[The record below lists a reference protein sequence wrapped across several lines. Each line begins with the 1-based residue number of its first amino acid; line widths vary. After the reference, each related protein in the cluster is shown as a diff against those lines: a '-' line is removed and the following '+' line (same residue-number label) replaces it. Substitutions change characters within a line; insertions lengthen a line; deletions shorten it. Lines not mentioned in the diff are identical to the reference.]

1 METSCFSDIDNESA
15 SIVGDSEG
23 EEEKNLYL
31 DRLMLADLLDSP
43 YSHHFSTPHTI
54 NGCTDGFSPQIA
66 MLTCRR
72 LDGLDQVRLTPEK
85 IQSPFL
91 SRSSGIP
98 DDEKGMDS
106 IIAQGHD
113 GEDSEGMIEEEPSEG
128 SVSESPSQHAGSGT
142 STRRLKR
149 AATVA
154 KTQKEIG
161 TEPKRQTRL
170 TDRQTQGSR
179 QTRPMEEIRPTRQN
193 RGTRQNDNQAQENKQ
208 ETRQTDSQK
217 QVTSGPT
224 RQTDSQKQVTSGPTR
239 QTDSQKQ
246 VTSGPT
252 RQTDSQKQVT
262 SGPTRQ
268 TDSQKQENGGVN
280 HGQSQS
286 RRGITRLNVLH
297 RKNRYGETLLH
308 IAAMQ
313 GDTQWIRDMLLLSP
327 DINMADNAG
336 WTPLHEAVSHGHYE
350 ITKYLIQ
357 AGALVNCTGD
367 NGTTPLLDAVE
378 QEDLQ
383 IAELLLRHGADPLL
397 KNNDGQTAYSNTT
410 EPCLIKLMEKNIPN
424 NKRKALAVP
433 TKRPADSSQ
442 LSPSRSGTGRKLRR
456 LPVQA
461 DQTSTDQE
469 RYHQRRTTTRSETS
483 NTDQQRDTT
492 TRSETSNT
500 DQRRTTTRS
509 ETSNTD
515 QQRDTTTRSE
525 TSNTDQQRR
534 TPTRSETCNTD
545 QRRATTRSE
554 TSNTDQQ
561 RHATTRS
568 ETSNTDQQRRT
579 PTRSE
584 TCNKDQQRHATTR
597 PETCN
602 TDQQRHATTR
612 SETSNTDQ
620 QRRTTTRSETC
631 NTDQQRHATTRSE
644 TCNTDQQRHATT
656 RSETSNTDQQRRT
669 TTRSE
674 TSNTDQQRRTTTRSE
689 TCNTDQQRH
698 ATTRS
703 ETSNTDQQRCTT
715 TRSETCNTDQQR
727 LTPTRSETSNTDQ
740 QRLASTRSETSNTD
754 QQRHATTRSETSNTD
769 QQRCTTTRS
778 ETCNTDQQRLT
789 PTRSETSNT
798 DQQRRASTRSETSN
812 TDQQRLTPTRSE
824 TCNTDQQRHA
834 TTRSETCNTDQQRHA
849 TTRSE
854 TSNTD
859 QRCTTTRSETS
870 NTDQQRRTTTRSETC
885 NTDQQRHATTRSE
898 TSNTDQQRCTTT
910 RSETCNTDQQRLTP
924 KRSETSNTDQQRLA
938 STRSETSNTDQQ
950 RRTTTRSETSNTDQ
964 YRRTTTR
971 PETSNTDQQRDTPT
985 RSETSN
991 TEQQRDTTTS
1001 TKGVLGE
1008 KEEPH
1013 GDGSTGPNRP
1023 LPSVQDGTRSTAP
1036 AMKRNLE
1043 EQAEEEDS
1051 RPNHAIL
1058 SDTSTP
1064 RKVIKRITTK
1074 RKDIFDLLLQ
1084 SNPFD
1089 LDSVLL
1095 AAQTGNGQATT
1106 GSLHDSVDSV
1116 VLRSQSAGFLLE
1128 TADFK
1133 GKEEGK
1139 EWNTEKQE
1147 ITKSSEELTLAQDGN
1162 LSQHTDHCQS
1172 QREEITLDRNLS
1184 QHTDH
1189 CQREEITLDR
1199 NLSQHTDH
1207 CQREEI
1213 TLDRNLSQH
1222 TDHCQREEITLDRN
1236 LSQHTDHCQSQRE
1249 KTTLDRN
1256 LCQREEITLDR
1267 NLSQHTD
1274 HCQSQREEIT
1284 LDRNLSQHTDHCQ
1297 REEITLDR
1305 NLSQY
1310 TDHCQREEIT
1320 LDRNLSQY
1328 TDHCQR
1334 EEITLDRNLSQHTDH
1349 CQSQREEITL
1359 DRNLSQHTDHGQS
1372 QREEIT
1378 LDMNLSQHTDHCQRE
1393 EITID
1398 RNLCQHTDH
1407 CQREETTLDRN
1418 LCQRE
1423 ETTLGRNLSQ
1433 HTDQSQREEITL
1445 DRNLSQHT
1453 DHCQSQREEITLDR
1467 NLCQHTDHCQS
1478 QREEITLDRNLSQ
1491 HTDHCQREEITLDMN
1506 LSQYTDH
1513 CQREE
1518 ITLDRNLSQHT
1529 DHCQSQREEITLD
1542 RNLSQHTDHCQ
1553 SQREEITPDRNL
1565 SQHTDHC
1572 QREEITLDMNISQH
1586 TDHCQSQREEITLDR
1601 NLSQHTDHCQR
1612 EITLDRNL
1620 CQHTDHCQS
1629 QREEITLDRNLSQ
1642 HTDHC
1647 QREELTLIQEG
1658 HLSQYTDYTYE
1669 AGFNLGEYFN
1679 FNPTTSADGYQ
1690 HNNTTW
1696 AEETSQNPDQN
1707 TCPEALVRLAGLDAT
1722 RNSISTDKSKV
1733 TLTHRPARPEIDP
1746 MDNTRSA
1753 VEVDLSLM
1761 DQDDTCC
1768 TLIDNVLLVEHLSL
1782 SKAPVPLETTD
1793 AVNACVAGTSSP
1805 YIDDQ
1810 CKLDNGLLS
1819 KEDLEEQCS
1828 VSLLP
1833 PHSDVTTTIHLD
1845 VTRQA
1850 SIVDE
1855 KQTQPV
1861 EAPSA
1866 MKDDNDEYLGSCNTS
1881 SPSLLV
1887 AEELHGTV
1895 GISECAE
1902 TNIDTLFMQR
1912 ASQIPKASPIG
1923 SDVGLQANLL
1933 KCTGLHLQLIGDR
1946 LERETT
1952 AAVTGRDGERCHI
1965 DGGHREGGSVTHRES
1980 RDPDASST
1988 DKTLYS
1994 DNKDNG
2000 ADSFV
2005 DSDCTVVSELDQ
2017 AETKNNDLGQVEK
2030 EEVAK
2035 AHVQLDSE
2043 ATIVSIQD
2051 QVREVENQTPG
2062 AEVETLDTLIDYSE
2076 ACEINGNGYT
2086 TTVMEDS
2093 TSLLPALDSCQ
2104 AKDGVKEDEPEMNTM
2119 QSDTGSAK
2127 RHNSCSQHK
2136 RKAKSSRARPGKR
2149 QAKLLLKPKP
2159 KPNPWA
2165 SQNISTSYTTGG
2177 ADTSSSS
2184 VGPMPDTKIPLRNLH
2199 KRNGMG
2205 ESHLHLACKKG
2216 DLALVRGLLEAG
2228 LNVNQIDHAGWTAL
2242 HEASAAGSEAVV
2254 KELLQAGADVTSRGL
2269 EGLAPLHDA
2278 AASGHYKVAQLL
2290 LQYGANPRDKNAL
2303 GQTAVDLACH
2313 DDIKQLLSTF
2323 PGPFVQRSSA
2333 PSERPSERC
2342 GVSRSGS
2349 EGRSRRK
2356 PVVPARLCCEGDWER
2371 HKARHTGVR
2380 DTDRDGQPG
2389 DGEPDRQP
2397 GDIQPRQKDSTT
2409 ETLYPSEAITTA
2421 LEDVERKQEEMSTW
2435 KLNKSEDADKL
2446 TMALSEIQSVL
2457 NVVLEKQQAEKD
2469 YLTKK
2474 YRIASDSFRQGV
2486 LRGQLTSLASRQ
2498 KRLLG
2503 ILQKQSDFKLQL
2515 RTRRG
2520 PTLTQHPKTQ
2530 HSQAGRDQNIS
2541 PLSTTTSS
2549 HAPSERS
2556 LAGSQEGSHASHL
2569 FSSTGSHDNRDK
2581 QEGSSQTSQ
2590 VAPPRTQPP
2599 TRSAIMETLPWIA
2612 TTPTPQH
2619 TTRYFLV
2626 PMPVAPPSS
2635 SLAPPTSTTQIS
2647 KDIPTQ
2653 HRDDNNNK
2661 NNTTFPS
2668 QQGNR
2673 NSKPQHGNMPD
2684 MGSKVLQQG
2693 PASDGEE
2700 NRKLIRLIK
2709 RGIITPGED
2718 VLQLM
2723 WRGCVH
2729 QASLLLEGWIRD
2741 SVTGKEFQAP
2751 ELWVA
2756 AILGNNIPVSS
2767 AYAWD
2772 KVTYRDRSL
2781 SGYLLGVV
2789 DVTAPAASQKPAES
2803 THRDGSSAQP
2813 QDVPSA
2819 GAPLSESSAVL
2830 RNIMQ
2835 IKSIRLIGDEE
2846 FVPHHIMDRYW
2857 DSLTQTHTD
2866 DWLF

>member
-23 EEEKNLYL
+23 EEETNLYL
-31 DRLMLADLLDSP
+31 DRLMLADLLDPP
-43 YSHHFSTPHTI
+43 YSYHLSTPHTI

-72 LDGLDQVRLTPEK
+72 LDGLDQVLLTPEKEPACYANAAEAK

-91 SRSSGIP
+91 SRSSGNP
-98 DDEKGMDS
+98 DDEKGMDGV
-106 IIAQGHD
+106 IAQGND
-113 GEDSEGMIEEEPSEG
+113 GEDNEGMIEEDPSEG
-128 SVSESPSQHAGSGT
+128 SVSERPSQHVGSGT

-154 KTQKEIG
+154 KTQGGGGCDLSQKEIG
-161 TEPKRQTRL
+161 AEPKRQTRL
-170 TDRQTQGSR
+170 TDSQTQRSR
-179 QTRPMEEIRPTRQN
+179 QTRPMEEIRA
-193 RGTRQNDNQAQENKQ
+193 TRQNDNQAQENKQ
-208 ETRQTDSQK
+208 ENRQTRQTDSQK
-217 QVTSGPT
+217 QETSGPTRQTRQTDSQKQETSGPTRQTRQTDSQKQETSGPTRQTRQTDNQKQETSGPT
-224 RQTDSQKQVTSGPTR
+224 RQTDSQKQETSGPTRQTRQTDSQKQETSGPTRQTRQTDSQKRETSGPTR

-246 VTSGPT
+246 ETSGPTRQTRQTDSQKQETSGPT
-252 RQTDSQKQVT
+252 RQTDSQKQET
-262 SGPTRQ
+262 SGPTRQTRQTDSQKQETSGPTRQTRQ

-280 HGQSQS
+280 HGQSHS
-286 RRGITRLNVLH
+286 RRCITRLNALH
-297 RKNRYGETLLH
+297 RRNRYGETLLH

-313 GDTQWIRDMLLLSP
+313 GDTQWIRGMLSLGP

-336 WTPLHEAVSHGHYE
+336 WTPLHEAVSHGQYE
-350 ITKYLIQ
+350 ISKHLIQ
-357 AGALVNCTGD
+357 AGALVNCTGE
-367 NGTTPLLDAVE
+367 NGTTPLLDAVV
-378 QEDLQ
+378 QGHLQ
-383 IAELLLRHGADPLL
+383 IAELLLKHGADPLL
-397 KNNDGQTAYSNTT
+397 KNNDGQTAYSNTS

-424 NKRKALAVP
+424 NKRKALAGRSVERSGAGEPIRPLRSVSEGTVSRNIPGGSQSGRTVTPLNILHRKSCYGETLLHIAAIQGDTQGVRDMLSQGLDVNMPDNAGWTPLHEAVSHGHYEISKHLIQAGALVNCTGENGTTPLLDAVVQGHLQIAELLLKHGADPLLKTNNGQTAYSNTTEPSLIKLLEENIPKNKRKALAAP

-442 LSPSRSGTGRKLRR
+442 LSPSQSGTGRKLRR

-469 RYHQRRTTTRSETS
+469 RYQQRRTI
-483 NTDQQRDTT
+483 
-492 TRSETSNT
+492 
-500 DQRRTTTRS
+500 
-509 ETSNTD
+509 
-515 QQRDTTTRSE
+515 TRSE

-534 TPTRSETCNTD
+534 T
-545 QRRATTRSE
+545 
-554 TSNTDQQ
+554 
-561 RHATTRS
+561 
-568 ETSNTDQQRRT
+568 
-579 PTRSE
+579 
-584 TCNKDQQRHATTR
+584 
-597 PETCN
+597 
-602 TDQQRHATTR
+602 
-612 SETSNTDQ
+612 
-620 QRRTTTRSETC
+620 
-631 NTDQQRHATTRSE
+631 
-644 TCNTDQQRHATT
+644 TT

-689 TCNTDQQRH
+689 T
-698 ATTRS
+698 
-703 ETSNTDQQRCTT
+703 
-715 TRSETCNTDQQR
+715 
-727 LTPTRSETSNTDQ
+727 
-740 QRLASTRSETSNTD
+740 
-754 QQRHATTRSETSNTD
+754 
-769 QQRCTTTRS
+769 
-778 ETCNTDQQRLT
+778 
-789 PTRSETSNT
+789 
-798 DQQRRASTRSETSN
+798 
-812 TDQQRLTPTRSE
+812 
-824 TCNTDQQRHA
+824 
-834 TTRSETCNTDQQRHA
+834 
-849 TTRSE
+849 
-854 TSNTD
+854 
-859 QRCTTTRSETS
+859 S
-870 NTDQQRRTTTRSETC
+870 NTDQQRRT
-885 NTDQQRHATTRSE
+885 
-898 TSNTDQQRCTTT
+898 
-910 RSETCNTDQQRLTP
+910 P
-924 KRSETSNTDQQRLA
+924 
-938 STRSETSNTDQQ
+938 TRSETSNTDQQ

-964 YRRTTTR
+964 QRRTTTR
-971 PETSNTDQQRDTPT
+971 SETSNTDQQRRTPTRSETSNTDQQRRTTT

-991 TEQQRDTTTS
+991 TEQQRDTTTRSETSNTDQQRHTPTRSETCNTDQQRRTPTRSETCNTDQQRRTTTRSETCNTDQQRRTPNRSETCNTDQQRDTTTRSETSNTDQQRDTTTRSETSNTDQQRDTTTRSETSNTDQQRRTTTRSETSNTDQQRRTTTRSETSNTDQQRRPPTRSETCNTEQQRDTTTRSETSNTDQQRDTTTRSETSNTEQQRDTTTRSETSNTDQQRRTTTRSETSNTDQQRDTTTS
-1001 TKGVLGE
+1001 TKVAGVLGE

-1013 GDGSTGPNRP
+1013 GDGSTCPNRP

-1043 EQAEEEDS
+1043 DQAGEEDS
-1051 RPNHAIL
+1051 RPNHA
-1058 SDTSTP
+1058 TP

-1089 LDSVLL
+1089 LDSILL

-1116 VLRSQSAGFLLE
+1116 VLRSRSAGFLLE

-1139 EWNTEKQE
+1139 KWNTEKQE
-1147 ITKSSEELTLAQDGN
+1147 ITKSSEELTLTKDGN

-1172 QREEITLDRNLS
+1172 QREEITLD
-1184 QHTDH
+1184 
-1189 CQREEITLDR
+1189 
-1199 NLSQHTDH
+1199 
-1207 CQREEI
+1207 
-1213 TLDRNLSQH
+1213 
-1222 TDHCQREEITLDRN
+1222 
-1236 LSQHTDHCQSQRE
+1236 
-1249 KTTLDRN
+1249 
-1256 LCQREEITLDR
+1256 
-1267 NLSQHTD
+1267 
-1274 HCQSQREEIT
+1274 
-1284 LDRNLSQHTDHCQ
+1284 
-1297 REEITLDR
+1297 
-1305 NLSQY
+1305 
-1310 TDHCQREEIT
+1310 
-1320 LDRNLSQY
+1320 
-1328 TDHCQR
+1328 
-1334 EEITLDRNLSQHTDH
+1334 
-1349 CQSQREEITL
+1349 
-1359 DRNLSQHTDHGQS
+1359 
-1372 QREEIT
+1372 
-1378 LDMNLSQHTDHCQRE
+1378 MNLSQH
-1393 EITID
+1393 
-1398 RNLCQHTDH
+1398 
-1407 CQREETTLDRN
+1407 
-1418 LCQRE
+1418 
-1423 ETTLGRNLSQ
+1423 
-1433 HTDQSQREEITL
+1433 
-1445 DRNLSQHT
+1445 
-1453 DHCQSQREEITLDR
+1453 
-1467 NLCQHTDHCQS
+1467 
-1478 QREEITLDRNLSQ
+1478 
-1491 HTDHCQREEITLDMN
+1491 
-1506 LSQYTDH
+1506 TDH

-1553 SQREEITPDRNL
+1553 SQREEITLDRNLSQHSDHCQREEITLDMNL

-1572 QREEITLDMNISQH
+1572 QREEITLDRNLSQH

-1601 NLSQHTDHCQR
+1601 NLSQHTDHCQSQR
-1612 EITLDRNL
+1612 EEITLDRNL
-1620 CQHTDHCQS
+1620 SQHTDHCQS

-1647 QREELTLIQEG
+1647 QSQREEITLDRNLSQHTDHCQSPREEITLDRNLSQHTDHCQSPREEITLDRNLSQHTDHCQREEITLDRNLSQHSDHCQREEITLDMNLSQHTDHCQREEITLDMNLSQHTDHCQSQREEITLDRNLSQHSDHCQSQREEITLDRNLSQHTDHCQREEITLTQEG
-1658 HLSQYTDYTYE
+1658 HLSQHTDHTDK

-1679 FNPTTSADGYQ
+1679 FNPATSANSYQ
-1690 HNNTTW
+1690 HNNTIW
-1696 AEETSQNPDQN
+1696 AEKTSQNPDQN
-1707 TCPEALVRLAGLDAT
+1707 TCPEALVQLAGMDAT

-1746 MDNTRSA
+1746 MDKTRSA
-1753 VEVDLSLM
+1753 VEVDLSQM

-1768 TLIDNVLLVEHLSL
+1768 TLIDNVSLVEHLSL
-1782 SKAPVPLETTD
+1782 SKAPVPLETTEV
-1793 AVNACVAGTSSP
+1793 VNACVAGTSSP

-1833 PHSDVTTTIHLD
+1833 PHSDATTTTHLD

-1866 MKDDNDEYLGSCNTS
+1866 MEDDNDEYLGSCNTS

-1887 AEELHGTV
+1887 AEELHGPV
-1895 GISECAE
+1895 GISECTE

-1912 ASQIPKASPIG
+1912 ASQIPKASSIG
-1923 SDVGLQANLL
+1923 SDVGLKANLL
-1933 KCTGLHLQLIGDR
+1933 KCTGLDLQLIGDR
-1946 LERETT
+1946 LDSETT
-1952 AAVTGRDGERCHI
+1952 AAVTDRDGERCHI
-1965 DGGHREGGSVTHRES
+1965 DGGQREGGSVTHRVS
-1980 RDPDASST
+1980 RDPDAST
-1988 DKTLYS
+1988 DKTLSS
-1994 DNKDNG
+1994 DNKDNS
-2000 ADSFV
+2000 ADS
-2005 DSDCTVVSELDQ
+2005 DITVVSELDQ

-2043 ATIVSIQD
+2043 ATIGSVQD
-2051 QVREVENQTPG
+2051 QVRGVENQTPG
-2062 AEVETLDTLIDYSE
+2062 TEVETLDTLIDYSE
-2076 ACEINGNGYT
+2076 ACKMNGNGYT

-2093 TSLLPALDSCQ
+2093 TSLLPALDDCQ

-2127 RHNSCSQHK
+2127 HHNSCSQHK

-2159 KPNPWA
+2159 NPWA
-2165 SQNISTSYTTGG
+2165 SQNTSTSYTTGG

-2184 VGPMPDTKIPLRNLH
+2184 VGPMPGTKIPLRNLH
-2199 KRNGMG
+2199 KRNSMG

-2269 EGLAPLHDA
+2269 EGLTPLHDA
-2278 AASGHYKVAQLL
+2278 AASGHCKVVQLL
-2290 LQYGANPRDKNAL
+2290 LQYGANPQDKNAL

-2356 PVVPARLCCEGDWER
+2356 PAGPARLCCEGDWER

-2380 DTDRDGQPG
+2380 DTDRDG
-2389 DGEPDRQP
+2389 ERDRQP

-2409 ETLYPSEAITTA
+2409 ETLHPSEAITTA

-2435 KLNKSEDADKL
+2435 KLNHSEDARIAAEDKL

-2469 YLTKK
+2469 DLTKK

-2486 LRGQLTSLASRQ
+2486 LRSQLTSLASRQ

-2503 ILQKQSDFKLQL
+2503 ILQKQSDLKLQL
-2515 RTRRG
+2515 RTWKG
-2520 PTLTQHPKTQ
+2520 PTLTQH
-2530 HSQAGRDQNIS
+2530 SQTGRDQNIS
-2541 PLSTTTSS
+2541 HSSTTTSS
-2549 HAPSERS
+2549 PAPSERS
-2556 LAGSQEGSHASHL
+2556 LAGNQEGSHASPL

-2590 VAPPRTQPP
+2590 VAPPRK
-2599 TRSAIMETLPWIA
+2599 
-2612 TTPTPQH
+2612 H
-2619 TTRYFLV
+2619 
-2626 PMPVAPPSS
+2626 
-2635 SLAPPTSTTQIS
+2635 
-2647 KDIPTQ
+2647 PTQ
-2653 HRDDNNNK
+2653 HRDDNNK

-2673 NSKPQHGNMPD
+2673 NSKPQHGNTLD
-2684 MGSKVLQQG
+2684 MGSNVLQQWT
-2693 PASDGEE
+2693 ASDGEE
-2700 NRKLIRLIK
+2700 NRKLIGLIK
-2709 RGIITPGED
+2709 KGVITPGED

-2741 SVTGKEFQAP
+2741 SVTGREFQAP

-2772 KVTYRDRSL
+2772 KVTYGDRSL

-2789 DVTAPAASQKPAES
+2789 DVTAPAAQNPAES
-2803 THRDGSSAQP
+2803 THHDGSSAQP

>member
-43 YSHHFSTPHTI
+43 YSHNFSTPHTI

-113 GEDSEGMIEEEPSEG
+113 GEDSEGMIEEDPSEG
-128 SVSESPSQHAGSGT
+128 SVSESPSQHVGSGT

-154 KTQKEIG
+154 KTQGGGGCDLSQKEIG
-161 TEPKRQTRL
+161 AEPKRQTRL
-170 TDRQTQGSR
+170 TDSQTQGSR

-193 RGTRQNDNQAQENKQ
+193 GGTRQNDNQAQENKQ
-208 ETRQTDSQK
+208 ENRQTRQTDSQK

-268 TDSQKQENGGVN
+268 TDSQKQVTSGPTRQTDSQKQVTSGPTRQTDSQKQVPSGPTRQTDSQKQVTSGPTRQTRQTDSQKQVTSGPTRQTDSQKQVPSGPTRQTDSQKQVTSGPTRQTRQTDSQKQVTSGPTSQTDSQKQVTSGPTRQTDSQKQENGGVN

-313 GDTQWIRDMLLLSP
+313 GDTQRIRDMLSLSP
-327 DINMADNAG
+327 DINMADNAGWTPLHEAVSHGHYEITKYLIHAGALVNCTGDNGTTPLLDAVEQEDLQIAELLLRHGADPLLKNNDGQTAYSNTTEPCLIKLMEKNIPNNKRKALAGRSVEQSGAGGPMRPLRSVSEGTVSRNIPGGSQSGRTVTPLNNLHRKNCYGETLLHVAAIQGDTQGVRDMLSQGLDVNMADNAG

-442 LSPSRSGTGRKLRR
+442 LSPSQSGTGRKLRR

-469 RYHQRRTTTRSETS
+469 RY
-483 NTDQQRDTT
+483 QQRCTT
-492 TRSETSNT
+492 
-500 DQRRTTTRS
+500 
-509 ETSNTD
+509 
-515 QQRDTTTRSE
+515 
-525 TSNTDQQRR
+525 
-534 TPTRSETCNTD
+534 TRSETCNTD
-545 QRRATTRSE
+545 QQRRATTRSE
-554 TSNTDQQ
+554 TCNTDQQ
-561 RHATTRS
+561 TRATTRS
-568 ETSNTDQQRRT
+568 
-579 PTRSE
+579 
-584 TCNKDQQRHATTR
+584 
-597 PETCN
+597 ETCN

-644 TCNTDQQRHATT
+644 T
-656 RSETSNTDQQRRT
+656 SNTDQQK
-669 TTRSE
+669 
-674 TSNTDQQRRTTTRSE
+674 RTTTRSE
-689 TCNTDQQRH
+689 TCNTDQQRR
-698 ATTRS
+698 AT
-703 ETSNTDQQRCTT
+703 
-715 TRSETCNTDQQR
+715 
-727 LTPTRSETSNTDQ
+727 
-740 QRLASTRSETSNTD
+740 
-754 QQRHATTRSETSNTD
+754 
-769 QQRCTTTRS
+769 
-778 ETCNTDQQRLT
+778 
-789 PTRSETSNT
+789 
-798 DQQRRASTRSETSN
+798 TRSETSN
-812 TDQQRLTPTRSE
+812 TDQQRLTP
-824 TCNTDQQRHA
+824 
-834 TTRSETCNTDQQRHA
+834 
-849 TTRSE
+849 TRSE

-870 NTDQQRRTTTRSETC
+870 NTDQQRCTPTRSETSNTDQQRCTPTTSETSNTEQQRCTTTRSETC
-885 NTDQQRHATTRSE
+885 NTDQQRCTPTRSETCNTDQQRDTTTRSETCNTDQQRRTTTRSETYNTDQQRCATTRSE

-910 RSETCNTDQQRLTP
+910 RSETCNT
-924 KRSETSNTDQQRLA
+924 
-938 STRSETSNTDQQ
+938 
-950 RRTTTRSETSNTDQ
+950 
-964 YRRTTTR
+964 
-971 PETSNTDQQRDTPT
+971 
-985 RSETSN
+985 
-991 TEQQRDTTTS
+991 EQQRDTTTS
-1001 TKGVLGE
+1001 TKVAGVLGE
-1008 KEEPH
+1008 KQEPH

-1043 EQAEEEDS
+1043 DQAEEEDS
-1051 RPNHAIL
+1051 RPNHGIL

-1095 AAQTGNGQATT
+1095 AAQTGKGQATT

-1162 LSQHTDHCQS
+1162 LSQHTDHCQREEITLDRNLSQHTDHCQREEITLDRNLCQREETTLDRNLCQHTDHCQREEITLDRNLCQHTDHCQREEITLDRNLSQHTDHCQREETTLDRNLCQREETTLDRNLCQREDITLDRNLSQHTDHCQS
-1172 QREEITLDRNLS
+1172 QREEITRDRNLSQYTDHCQSQREEITLDRNLSQYTDHCQSQREEITLGRNLSQHTDHCQREEITLDRNLCQREETTLDRNLCQREEITLDRNLSQHTDHCQSQREETTLDMNLCQREETTLDRNLS

-1213 TLDRNLSQH
+1213 TLDM
-1222 TDHCQREEITLDRN
+1222 N

-1249 KTTLDRN
+1249 EITLDRN
-1256 LCQREEITLDR
+1256 FSQHTDHCQREEITLDR

-1297 REEITLDR
+1297 REELTLT
-1305 NLSQY
+1305 QEG
-1310 TDHCQREEIT
+1310 H
-1320 LDRNLSQY
+1320 
-1328 TDHCQR
+1328 
-1334 EEITLDRNLSQHTDH
+1334 LSQHTDH
-1349 CQSQREEITL
+1349 
-1359 DRNLSQHTDHGQS
+1359 
-1372 QREEIT
+1372 
-1378 LDMNLSQHTDHCQRE
+1378 
-1393 EITID
+1393 
-1398 RNLCQHTDH
+1398 
-1407 CQREETTLDRN
+1407 
-1418 LCQRE
+1418 
-1423 ETTLGRNLSQ
+1423 
-1433 HTDQSQREEITL
+1433 
-1445 DRNLSQHT
+1445 
-1453 DHCQSQREEITLDR
+1453 
-1467 NLCQHTDHCQS
+1467 
-1478 QREEITLDRNLSQ
+1478 
-1491 HTDHCQREEITLDMN
+1491 
-1506 LSQYTDH
+1506 
-1513 CQREE
+1513 
-1518 ITLDRNLSQHT
+1518 
-1529 DHCQSQREEITLD
+1529 
-1542 RNLSQHTDHCQ
+1542 
-1553 SQREEITPDRNL
+1553 
-1565 SQHTDHC
+1565 
-1572 QREEITLDMNISQH
+1572 
-1586 TDHCQSQREEITLDR
+1586 
-1601 NLSQHTDHCQR
+1601 
-1612 EITLDRNL
+1612 
-1620 CQHTDHCQS
+1620 
-1629 QREEITLDRNLSQ
+1629 
-1642 HTDHC
+1642 
-1647 QREELTLIQEG
+1647 
-1658 HLSQYTDYTYE
+1658 TYE

-1707 TCPEALVRLAGLDAT
+1707 TCPEALVPLAGLDAT

-1828 VSLLP
+1828 VSLLL

-1923 SDVGLQANLL
+1923 SDVGLKANLL

-2017 AETKNNDLGQVEK
+2017 AETKNNDLGQVQK
-2030 EEVAK
+2030 EEVEK

-2043 ATIVSIQD
+2043 ATIASVQD

-2127 RHNSCSQHK
+2127 QHNSCSQHK

-2342 GVSRSGS
+2342 GVSRSVS

-2356 PVVPARLCCEGDWER
+2356 PVVPAHLCCEGDWER

-2389 DGEPDRQP
+2389 DGERDRQP

-2469 YLTKK
+2469 DLTKK

-2556 LAGSQEGSHASHL
+2556 LAGSHEGSHASHL

-2599 TRSAIMETLPWIA
+2599 TRSATMETLPWIA
-2612 TTPTPQH
+2612 TTPIPQH

-2626 PMPVAPPSS
+2626 PMPMALPSS
-2635 SLAPPTSTTQIS
+2635 SLAPPTSTTRIS
-2647 KDIPTQ
+2647 KEIPTQ

-2741 SVTGKEFQAP
+2741 SVTGKDFQAP

-2803 THRDGSSAQP
+2803 TQSDGSSAQP

>member
-23 EEEKNLYL
+23 EEETNLYL
-31 DRLMLADLLDSP
+31 DRLMLADLLDPP
-43 YSHHFSTPHTI
+43 YSYHLSTPHTI

-72 LDGLDQVRLTPEK
+72 LDGLDQVLLTPEKEPACYANAAEAK

-91 SRSSGIP
+91 SRSSGNP
-98 DDEKGMDS
+98 DDEKGMDGV
-106 IIAQGHD
+106 IAQGND
-113 GEDSEGMIEEEPSEG
+113 GEDNEGMIEEDPSEG
-128 SVSESPSQHAGSGT
+128 SVSERPSQHVGSGT

-154 KTQKEIG
+154 KTQGGGGCDLSQKEIG
-161 TEPKRQTRL
+161 AEPKRQTRL
-170 TDRQTQGSR
+170 TDSQTQRSR
-179 QTRPMEEIRPTRQN
+179 QTRPMEEIRA
-193 RGTRQNDNQAQENKQ
+193 TRQNDNQAQENKQ
-208 ETRQTDSQK
+208 ENRQTRQTDSQK
-217 QVTSGPT
+217 QETSGPTRQTRQTDSQKQETSGPTRQTRQTDSQKQETSGPTRQTRQTDNQKQETSGPT
-224 RQTDSQKQVTSGPTR
+224 RQTDSQKQETSGPTRQTRQTDSQKQETSGPTRQTRQTDSQKRETSGPTR

-246 VTSGPT
+246 ETSGPTRQTRQTDSQKQETSGPT
-252 RQTDSQKQVT
+252 RQTDSQKQET
-262 SGPTRQ
+262 SGPTRQTRQTDSQKQETSGPTRQTRQ

-280 HGQSQS
+280 HGQSHS
-286 RRGITRLNVLH
+286 RRCITRLNALH
-297 RKNRYGETLLH
+297 RRNRYGETLLH

-313 GDTQWIRDMLLLSP
+313 GDTQWIRGMLSLGP

-336 WTPLHEAVSHGHYE
+336 WTPLHEAVSHGQYE
-350 ITKYLIQ
+350 ISKHLIQ
-357 AGALVNCTGD
+357 AGALVNCTGE
-367 NGTTPLLDAVE
+367 NGTTPLLDAVV
-378 QEDLQ
+378 QGHLQ
-383 IAELLLRHGADPLL
+383 IAELLLKHGADPLL
-397 KNNDGQTAYSNTT
+397 KNNDGQTAYSNTS

-424 NKRKALAVP
+424 NKRKALAGRSVERSGAGEPIRPLRSVSEGTVSRNIPGGSQSGRTVTPLNILHRKSCYGETLLHIAAIQGDTQGVRDMLSQGLDVNMPDNAGWTPLHEAVSHGHYEISKHLIQAGALVNCTGENGTTPLLDAVVQGHLQIAELLLKHGADPLLKTNNGQTAYSNTTEPSLIKLLEENIPKNKRKALAAP

-442 LSPSRSGTGRKLRR
+442 LSPSQSGTGRKLRR

-469 RYHQRRTTTRSETS
+469 RY
-483 NTDQQRDTT
+483 
-492 TRSETSNT
+492 
-500 DQRRTTTRS
+500 
-509 ETSNTD
+509 
-515 QQRDTTTRSE
+515 
-525 TSNTDQQRR
+525 QQRR
-534 TPTRSETCNTD
+534 TI
-545 QRRATTRSE
+545 
-554 TSNTDQQ
+554 
-561 RHATTRS
+561 
-568 ETSNTDQQRRT
+568 
-579 PTRSE
+579 
-584 TCNKDQQRHATTR
+584 
-597 PETCN
+597 
-602 TDQQRHATTR
+602 
-612 SETSNTDQ
+612 
-620 QRRTTTRSETC
+620 
-631 NTDQQRHATTRSE
+631 
-644 TCNTDQQRHATT
+644 T

-689 TCNTDQQRH
+689 TCNTDQQRR
-698 ATTRS
+698 TP
-703 ETSNTDQQRCTT
+703 N
-715 TRSETCNTDQQR
+715 RSETCNTEQQR
-727 LTPTRSETSNTDQ
+727 D
-740 QRLASTRSETSNTD
+740 
-754 QQRHATTRSETSNTD
+754 
-769 QQRCTTTRS
+769 
-778 ETCNTDQQRLT
+778 
-789 PTRSETSNT
+789 
-798 DQQRRASTRSETSN
+798 
-812 TDQQRLTPTRSE
+812 
-824 TCNTDQQRHA
+824 
-834 TTRSETCNTDQQRHA
+834 
-849 TTRSE
+849 
-854 TSNTD
+854 
-859 QRCTTTRSETS
+859 TTTRSETS
-870 NTDQQRRTTTRSETC
+870 NTDQQRDT
-885 NTDQQRHATTRSE
+885 TTRSE
-898 TSNTDQQRCTTT
+898 TSNTEQQRDTT
-910 RSETCNTDQQRLTP
+910 
-924 KRSETSNTDQQRLA
+924 
-938 STRSETSNTDQQ
+938 TRSETSNTDQQ

-964 YRRTTTR
+964 
-971 PETSNTDQQRDTPT
+971 
-985 RSETSN
+985 
-991 TEQQRDTTTS
+991 QRDTTTS
-1001 TKGVLGE
+1001 TKVAGVLGE

-1013 GDGSTGPNRP
+1013 GDGSTCPNRP

-1043 EQAEEEDS
+1043 DQAGEEDS
-1051 RPNHAIL
+1051 RPNHA
-1058 SDTSTP
+1058 TP

-1089 LDSVLL
+1089 LDSILL

-1116 VLRSQSAGFLLE
+1116 VLRSRSAGFLLE

-1139 EWNTEKQE
+1139 KWNTEKQE
-1147 ITKSSEELTLAQDGN
+1147 ITKSSEELTLTKDGN

-1172 QREEITLDRNLS
+1172 QREEITLD
-1184 QHTDH
+1184 
-1189 CQREEITLDR
+1189 
-1199 NLSQHTDH
+1199 
-1207 CQREEI
+1207 
-1213 TLDRNLSQH
+1213 
-1222 TDHCQREEITLDRN
+1222 
-1236 LSQHTDHCQSQRE
+1236 
-1249 KTTLDRN
+1249 
-1256 LCQREEITLDR
+1256 
-1267 NLSQHTD
+1267 
-1274 HCQSQREEIT
+1274 
-1284 LDRNLSQHTDHCQ
+1284 
-1297 REEITLDR
+1297 
-1305 NLSQY
+1305 
-1310 TDHCQREEIT
+1310 
-1320 LDRNLSQY
+1320 
-1328 TDHCQR
+1328 
-1334 EEITLDRNLSQHTDH
+1334 
-1349 CQSQREEITL
+1349 
-1359 DRNLSQHTDHGQS
+1359 
-1372 QREEIT
+1372 
-1378 LDMNLSQHTDHCQRE
+1378 MNLSQH
-1393 EITID
+1393 
-1398 RNLCQHTDH
+1398 
-1407 CQREETTLDRN
+1407 
-1418 LCQRE
+1418 
-1423 ETTLGRNLSQ
+1423 
-1433 HTDQSQREEITL
+1433 
-1445 DRNLSQHT
+1445 
-1453 DHCQSQREEITLDR
+1453 
-1467 NLCQHTDHCQS
+1467 
-1478 QREEITLDRNLSQ
+1478 
-1491 HTDHCQREEITLDMN
+1491 
-1506 LSQYTDH
+1506 TDH

-1553 SQREEITPDRNL
+1553 SQREEITLDRNLSQHSDHCQREEITLDMNL

-1572 QREEITLDMNISQH
+1572 QREEITLDRNLSQH

-1601 NLSQHTDHCQR
+1601 NLSQHTDHCQSQR
-1612 EITLDRNL
+1612 EEITLDRNL
-1620 CQHTDHCQS
+1620 SQHTDHCQS

-1647 QREELTLIQEG
+1647 QSQREEITLDRNLSQHTDHCQSPREEITLDRNLSQHTDHCQSPREEITLDRNLSQHTDHCQREEITLDRNLSQHSDHCQREEITLDMNLSQHTDHCQREEITLDMNLSQHTDHCQSQREEITLDRNLSQHSDHCQSQREEITLDRNLSQHTDHCQREEITLTQEG
-1658 HLSQYTDYTYE
+1658 HLSQHTDHTDK

-1679 FNPTTSADGYQ
+1679 FNPATSANSYQ
-1690 HNNTTW
+1690 HNNTIW
-1696 AEETSQNPDQN
+1696 AEKTSQNPDQN
-1707 TCPEALVRLAGLDAT
+1707 TCPEALVQLAGMDAT

-1746 MDNTRSA
+1746 MDKTRSA
-1753 VEVDLSLM
+1753 VEVDLSQM

-1768 TLIDNVLLVEHLSL
+1768 TLIDNVSLVEHLSL
-1782 SKAPVPLETTD
+1782 SKAPVPLETTEV
-1793 AVNACVAGTSSP
+1793 VNACVAGTSSP

-1833 PHSDVTTTIHLD
+1833 PHSDATTTTHLD

-1866 MKDDNDEYLGSCNTS
+1866 MEDDNDEYLGSCNTS

-1887 AEELHGTV
+1887 AEELHGPV
-1895 GISECAE
+1895 GISECTE

-1912 ASQIPKASPIG
+1912 ASQIPKASSIG
-1923 SDVGLQANLL
+1923 SDVGLKANLL
-1933 KCTGLHLQLIGDR
+1933 KCTGLDLQLIGDR
-1946 LERETT
+1946 LDSETT
-1952 AAVTGRDGERCHI
+1952 AAVTDRDGERCHI
-1965 DGGHREGGSVTHRES
+1965 DGGQREGGSVTHRVS
-1980 RDPDASST
+1980 RDPDAST
-1988 DKTLYS
+1988 DKTLSS
-1994 DNKDNG
+1994 DNKDNS
-2000 ADSFV
+2000 ADS
-2005 DSDCTVVSELDQ
+2005 DITVVSELDQ

-2043 ATIVSIQD
+2043 ATIGSVQD
-2051 QVREVENQTPG
+2051 QVRGVENQTPG
-2062 AEVETLDTLIDYSE
+2062 TEVETLDTLIDYSE
-2076 ACEINGNGYT
+2076 ACKMNGNGYT

-2093 TSLLPALDSCQ
+2093 TSLLPALDDCQ

-2127 RHNSCSQHK
+2127 HHNSCSQHK

-2159 KPNPWA
+2159 NPWA
-2165 SQNISTSYTTGG
+2165 SQNTSTSYTTGG

-2184 VGPMPDTKIPLRNLH
+2184 VGPMPGTKIPLRNLH
-2199 KRNGMG
+2199 KRNSMG

-2269 EGLAPLHDA
+2269 EGLTPLHDA
-2278 AASGHYKVAQLL
+2278 AASGHCKVVQLL
-2290 LQYGANPRDKNAL
+2290 LQYGANPQDKNAL

-2356 PVVPARLCCEGDWER
+2356 PAGPARLCCEGDWER

-2380 DTDRDGQPG
+2380 DTDRDG
-2389 DGEPDRQP
+2389 ERDRQP

-2409 ETLYPSEAITTA
+2409 ETLHPSEAITTA

-2435 KLNKSEDADKL
+2435 KLNHSEDARIAAEDKL

-2469 YLTKK
+2469 DLTKK

-2486 LRGQLTSLASRQ
+2486 LRSQLTSLASRQ

-2503 ILQKQSDFKLQL
+2503 ILQKQSDLKLQL
-2515 RTRRG
+2515 RTWKG
-2520 PTLTQHPKTQ
+2520 PTLTQH
-2530 HSQAGRDQNIS
+2530 SQTGRDQNIS
-2541 PLSTTTSS
+2541 HSSTTTSS
-2549 HAPSERS
+2549 PAPSERS
-2556 LAGSQEGSHASHL
+2556 LAGNQEGSHASPL

-2590 VAPPRTQPP
+2590 VAPPRK
-2599 TRSAIMETLPWIA
+2599 
-2612 TTPTPQH
+2612 H
-2619 TTRYFLV
+2619 
-2626 PMPVAPPSS
+2626 
-2635 SLAPPTSTTQIS
+2635 
-2647 KDIPTQ
+2647 PTQ
-2653 HRDDNNNK
+2653 HRDDNNK

-2673 NSKPQHGNMPD
+2673 NSKPQHGNTLD
-2684 MGSKVLQQG
+2684 MGSNVLQQWT
-2693 PASDGEE
+2693 ASDGEE
-2700 NRKLIRLIK
+2700 NRKLIGLIK
-2709 RGIITPGED
+2709 KGVITPGED

-2741 SVTGKEFQAP
+2741 SVTGREFQAP

-2772 KVTYRDRSL
+2772 KVTYGDRSL

-2789 DVTAPAASQKPAES
+2789 DVTAPAAQNPAES
-2803 THRDGSSAQP
+2803 THHDGSSAQP

>member
-23 EEEKNLYL
+23 EEETNLYL
-31 DRLMLADLLDSP
+31 DRLMLADLLDPP
-43 YSHHFSTPHTI
+43 YSYHLSTPHTI

-72 LDGLDQVRLTPEK
+72 LDGLDQVLLTPEKEPACYANAAEAK

-91 SRSSGIP
+91 SRSSGNP
-98 DDEKGMDS
+98 DDEKGMDGV
-106 IIAQGHD
+106 IAQGND
-113 GEDSEGMIEEEPSEG
+113 GEDNEGMIEEDPSEG
-128 SVSESPSQHAGSGT
+128 SVSERPSQHVGSGT

-154 KTQKEIG
+154 KTQGGGGCDLSQKEIG
-161 TEPKRQTRL
+161 AEPKRQTRL
-170 TDRQTQGSR
+170 TDSQTQRSR
-179 QTRPMEEIRPTRQN
+179 QTRPMEEIRA
-193 RGTRQNDNQAQENKQ
+193 TRQNDNQAQENKQ
-208 ETRQTDSQK
+208 ENRQTRQTDSQK
-217 QVTSGPT
+217 QETSGPTRQTRQTDSQKQETSGPTRQTRQTDSQKQETSGPTRQTRQTDNQKQETSGPT
-224 RQTDSQKQVTSGPTR
+224 RQTDSQKQETSGPTRQTRQTDSQKQETSGPTRQTRQTDSQKRETSGPTR

-246 VTSGPT
+246 ETSGPTRQTRQTDSQKQETSGPT
-252 RQTDSQKQVT
+252 RQTDSQKQET
-262 SGPTRQ
+262 SGPTRQTRQTDSQKQETSGPTRQTRQ

-280 HGQSQS
+280 HGQSHS
-286 RRGITRLNVLH
+286 RRCITRLNALH
-297 RKNRYGETLLH
+297 RRNRYGETLLH

-313 GDTQWIRDMLLLSP
+313 GDTQWIRGMLSLGP

-336 WTPLHEAVSHGHYE
+336 WTPLHEAVSHGQYE
-350 ITKYLIQ
+350 ISKHLIQ
-357 AGALVNCTGD
+357 AGALVNCTGE
-367 NGTTPLLDAVE
+367 NGTTPLLDAVV
-378 QEDLQ
+378 QGHLQ
-383 IAELLLRHGADPLL
+383 IAELLLKHGADPLL
-397 KNNDGQTAYSNTT
+397 KNNDGQTAYSNTS

-424 NKRKALAVP
+424 NKRKALAGRSVERSGAGEPIRPLRSVSEGTVSRNIPGGSQSGRTVTPLNILHRKSCYGETLLHIAAIQGDTQGVRDMLSQGLDVNMPDNAGWTPLHEAVSHGHYEISKHLIQAGALVNCTGENGTTPLLDAVVQGHLQIAELLLKHGADPLLKTNNGQTAYSNTTEPSLIKLLEENIPKNKRKALAAP

-442 LSPSRSGTGRKLRR
+442 LSPSQSGTGRKLRR

-469 RYHQRRTTTRSETS
+469 RYQQRRTI
-483 NTDQQRDTT
+483 
-492 TRSETSNT
+492 
-500 DQRRTTTRS
+500 
-509 ETSNTD
+509 
-515 QQRDTTTRSE
+515 TRSE

-534 TPTRSETCNTD
+534 T
-545 QRRATTRSE
+545 
-554 TSNTDQQ
+554 
-561 RHATTRS
+561 
-568 ETSNTDQQRRT
+568 
-579 PTRSE
+579 
-584 TCNKDQQRHATTR
+584 
-597 PETCN
+597 
-602 TDQQRHATTR
+602 
-612 SETSNTDQ
+612 
-620 QRRTTTRSETC
+620 
-631 NTDQQRHATTRSE
+631 
-644 TCNTDQQRHATT
+644 TT

-689 TCNTDQQRH
+689 TCNTDQQRR
-698 ATTRS
+698 TP
-703 ETSNTDQQRCTT
+703 N
-715 TRSETCNTDQQR
+715 RSETCNTEQQR
-727 LTPTRSETSNTDQ
+727 D
-740 QRLASTRSETSNTD
+740 
-754 QQRHATTRSETSNTD
+754 
-769 QQRCTTTRS
+769 
-778 ETCNTDQQRLT
+778 
-789 PTRSETSNT
+789 
-798 DQQRRASTRSETSN
+798 
-812 TDQQRLTPTRSE
+812 
-824 TCNTDQQRHA
+824 
-834 TTRSETCNTDQQRHA
+834 
-849 TTRSE
+849 
-854 TSNTD
+854 
-859 QRCTTTRSETS
+859 TTTRSETS
-870 NTDQQRRTTTRSETC
+870 NTDQQRDT
-885 NTDQQRHATTRSE
+885 TTRSE
-898 TSNTDQQRCTTT
+898 TSNTEQQRDTT
-910 RSETCNTDQQRLTP
+910 
-924 KRSETSNTDQQRLA
+924 
-938 STRSETSNTDQQ
+938 TRSETSNTDQQ

-964 YRRTTTR
+964 
-971 PETSNTDQQRDTPT
+971 
-985 RSETSN
+985 
-991 TEQQRDTTTS
+991 QRDTTTS
-1001 TKGVLGE
+1001 TKVAGVLGE

-1013 GDGSTGPNRP
+1013 GDGSTCPNRP

-1043 EQAEEEDS
+1043 DQAGEEDS
-1051 RPNHAIL
+1051 RPNHA
-1058 SDTSTP
+1058 TP

-1089 LDSVLL
+1089 LDSILL

-1116 VLRSQSAGFLLE
+1116 VLRSRSAGFLLE

-1139 EWNTEKQE
+1139 KWNTEKQE
-1147 ITKSSEELTLAQDGN
+1147 ITKSSEELTLTKDGN

-1172 QREEITLDRNLS
+1172 QREEITLD
-1184 QHTDH
+1184 
-1189 CQREEITLDR
+1189 
-1199 NLSQHTDH
+1199 
-1207 CQREEI
+1207 
-1213 TLDRNLSQH
+1213 
-1222 TDHCQREEITLDRN
+1222 
-1236 LSQHTDHCQSQRE
+1236 
-1249 KTTLDRN
+1249 
-1256 LCQREEITLDR
+1256 
-1267 NLSQHTD
+1267 
-1274 HCQSQREEIT
+1274 
-1284 LDRNLSQHTDHCQ
+1284 
-1297 REEITLDR
+1297 
-1305 NLSQY
+1305 
-1310 TDHCQREEIT
+1310 
-1320 LDRNLSQY
+1320 
-1328 TDHCQR
+1328 
-1334 EEITLDRNLSQHTDH
+1334 
-1349 CQSQREEITL
+1349 
-1359 DRNLSQHTDHGQS
+1359 
-1372 QREEIT
+1372 
-1378 LDMNLSQHTDHCQRE
+1378 MNLSQH
-1393 EITID
+1393 
-1398 RNLCQHTDH
+1398 
-1407 CQREETTLDRN
+1407 
-1418 LCQRE
+1418 
-1423 ETTLGRNLSQ
+1423 
-1433 HTDQSQREEITL
+1433 
-1445 DRNLSQHT
+1445 
-1453 DHCQSQREEITLDR
+1453 
-1467 NLCQHTDHCQS
+1467 
-1478 QREEITLDRNLSQ
+1478 
-1491 HTDHCQREEITLDMN
+1491 
-1506 LSQYTDH
+1506 TDH

-1553 SQREEITPDRNL
+1553 SQREEITLDRNLSQHSDHCQREEITLDMNL

-1572 QREEITLDMNISQH
+1572 QREEITLDRNLSQH

-1601 NLSQHTDHCQR
+1601 NLSQHTDHCQSQR
-1612 EITLDRNL
+1612 EEITLDRNL
-1620 CQHTDHCQS
+1620 SQHTDHCQS

-1647 QREELTLIQEG
+1647 QSQREEITLDRNLSQHTDHCQSPREEITLDRNLSQHTDHCQSPREEITLDRNLSQHTDHCQREEITLDRNLSQHSDHCQREEITLDMNLSQHTDHCQREEITLDMNLSQHTDHCQSQREEITLDRNLSQHSDHCQSQREEITLDRNLSQHTDHCQREEITLTQEG
-1658 HLSQYTDYTYE
+1658 HLSQHTDHTDK

-1679 FNPTTSADGYQ
+1679 FNPATSANSYQ
-1690 HNNTTW
+1690 HNNTIW
-1696 AEETSQNPDQN
+1696 AEKTSQNPDQN
-1707 TCPEALVRLAGLDAT
+1707 TCPEALVQLAGMDAT

-1746 MDNTRSA
+1746 MDKTRSA
-1753 VEVDLSLM
+1753 VEVDLSQM

-1768 TLIDNVLLVEHLSL
+1768 TLIDNVSLVEHLSL
-1782 SKAPVPLETTD
+1782 SKAPVPLETTEV
-1793 AVNACVAGTSSP
+1793 VNACVAGTSSP

-1833 PHSDVTTTIHLD
+1833 PHSDATTTTHLD

-1866 MKDDNDEYLGSCNTS
+1866 MEDDNDEYLGSCNTS

-1887 AEELHGTV
+1887 AEELHGPV
-1895 GISECAE
+1895 GISECTE

-1912 ASQIPKASPIG
+1912 ASQIPKASSIG
-1923 SDVGLQANLL
+1923 SDVGLKANLL
-1933 KCTGLHLQLIGDR
+1933 KCTGLDLQLIGDR
-1946 LERETT
+1946 LDSETT
-1952 AAVTGRDGERCHI
+1952 AAVTDRDGERCHI
-1965 DGGHREGGSVTHRES
+1965 DGGQREGGSVTHRVS
-1980 RDPDASST
+1980 RDPDAST
-1988 DKTLYS
+1988 DKTLSS
-1994 DNKDNG
+1994 DNKDNS
-2000 ADSFV
+2000 ADS
-2005 DSDCTVVSELDQ
+2005 DITVVSELDQ

-2043 ATIVSIQD
+2043 ATIGSVQD
-2051 QVREVENQTPG
+2051 QVRGVENQTPG
-2062 AEVETLDTLIDYSE
+2062 TEVETLDTLIDYSE
-2076 ACEINGNGYT
+2076 ACKMNGNGYT

-2093 TSLLPALDSCQ
+2093 TSLLPALDDCQ

-2127 RHNSCSQHK
+2127 HHNSCSQHK

-2159 KPNPWA
+2159 NPWA
-2165 SQNISTSYTTGG
+2165 SQNTSTSYTTGG

-2184 VGPMPDTKIPLRNLH
+2184 VGPMPGTKIPLRNLH
-2199 KRNGMG
+2199 KRNSMG

-2269 EGLAPLHDA
+2269 EGLTPLHDA
-2278 AASGHYKVAQLL
+2278 AASGHCKVVQLL
-2290 LQYGANPRDKNAL
+2290 LQYGANPQDKNAL

-2356 PVVPARLCCEGDWER
+2356 PAGPARLCCEGDWER

-2380 DTDRDGQPG
+2380 DTDRDG
-2389 DGEPDRQP
+2389 ERDRQP

-2409 ETLYPSEAITTA
+2409 ETLHPSEAITTA

-2435 KLNKSEDADKL
+2435 KLNHSEDARIAAEDKL

-2469 YLTKK
+2469 DLTKK

-2486 LRGQLTSLASRQ
+2486 LRSQLTSLASRQ

-2503 ILQKQSDFKLQL
+2503 ILQKQSDLKLQL
-2515 RTRRG
+2515 RTWKG
-2520 PTLTQHPKTQ
+2520 PTLTQH
-2530 HSQAGRDQNIS
+2530 SQTGRDQNIS
-2541 PLSTTTSS
+2541 HSSTTTSS
-2549 HAPSERS
+2549 PAPSERS
-2556 LAGSQEGSHASHL
+2556 LAGNQEGSHASPL

-2590 VAPPRTQPP
+2590 VAPPRK
-2599 TRSAIMETLPWIA
+2599 
-2612 TTPTPQH
+2612 H
-2619 TTRYFLV
+2619 
-2626 PMPVAPPSS
+2626 
-2635 SLAPPTSTTQIS
+2635 
-2647 KDIPTQ
+2647 PTQ
-2653 HRDDNNNK
+2653 HRDDNNK

-2673 NSKPQHGNMPD
+2673 NSKPQHGNTLD
-2684 MGSKVLQQG
+2684 MGSNVLQQWT
-2693 PASDGEE
+2693 ASDGEE
-2700 NRKLIRLIK
+2700 NRKLIGLIK
-2709 RGIITPGED
+2709 KGVITPGED

-2741 SVTGKEFQAP
+2741 SVTGREFQAP

-2772 KVTYRDRSL
+2772 KVTYGDRSL

-2789 DVTAPAASQKPAES
+2789 DVTAPAAQNPAES
-2803 THRDGSSAQP
+2803 THHDGSSAQP